1 LVPWSEAQPHWARV
15 GANRVRVYTL
25 RGGIAWVLAAVLP
38 ALGIYAAS
46 AGVDASSR
54 RPNIIIFNTDDH
66 PQWAVGAYG
75 NKDVVT
81 PNMDR
86 LAREGMRFNLAFTK
100 PVCSPSRAM
109 TLTGLYSH
117 RVGIPDYIPYGN
129 PVYVDNGLP
138 AGTPTI
144 ASVLKGIGYTS
155 GMVGKWHLGYGEK
168 YYPERFGFDVADG
181 YHYVAPGTKYNGTG
195 AIPFMVDGKEIT
207 GFRNQRQTDVLTDRA
222 IHFIRANRERPF
234 FLFFNT
240 YVPHQ
245 SSWGT
250 APDEDHAHY
259 KDRAIAIP
267 DLSRFPDVEL
277 GPSEL
282 RQLMATLYAH
292 VTCADRNLGRLLAA
306 LDELRLSDHTL
317 LIFMGDNGMNLGHHG
332 LIGKGNATVLGSKPR
347 RPRPNMFD
355 HSVRVPF
362 IVRWPG
368 VVPPASVSDA
378 MISSMDILPTVIDI
392 TRVAAGQNLPLD
404 GRSFLSLLRGE
415 KDVPWREAYCDT
427 YDMTYLAE
435 APMRMIRTDR
445 WKLVLHFDKDM
456 REPGDGRR
464 HELFDLVNDPGE
476 LENLHGQTAVA
487 AVQRDL
493 EARLGAWMREVN
505 VPPGA
510 VETVSR

>member
-1 LVPWSEAQPHWARV
+1 MRACI
-15 GANRVRVYTL
+15 VR
-25 RGGIAWVLAAVLP
+25 RSIAYVLAAILS
-38 ALGIYAAS
+38 ALDVHAAS
-46 AGVDASSR
+46 VGDVAARNR
-54 RPNIIIFNTDDH
+54 RPNIIVFNTDDH
-66 PQWAVGAYG
+66 PRWAVGAYG

-81 PNMDR
+81 PNIDR

-109 TLTGLYSH
+109 TLTGQYSH
-117 RVGIPDYIPYGN
+117 RLGIPDYIPYGN

-138 AGTPTI
+138 AGTHTI
-144 ASVLKGIGYTS
+144 ASVLKRIGYAT

-168 YYPERFGFDVADG
+168 YYPKRFGFDVAEG
-181 YHYVAPGTKYNGTG
+181 YHHVAPGAKYNGTG
-195 AIPFMVDGKEIT
+195 AIPFMIEGKEVT

-222 IHFIRANRERPF
+222 IHFITANLGRPF
-234 FLFFNT
+234 FLFFNP

-259 KDRAIAIP
+259 TDRAIGIP
-267 DLSRFPDVEL
+267 DITRFPEVEV

-282 RQLMATLYAH
+282 RKLMATLYAH

-306 LDELRLSDHTL
+306 LDALKLSDHTL

-332 LIGKGNATVLGSKPR
+332 LIGKGNATVLGSNPR
-347 RPRPNMFD
+347 RTRPNMFD
-355 HSVRVPF
+355 HSIRVPF

-368 VVPPASVSDA
+368 VVQAGSTSDV
-378 MISSMDILPTVIDI
+378 MISTIDILPTVIDI
-392 TRVAAGQNLPLD
+392 SRAAAGQNLQLD
-404 GRSFLSLLRGE
+404 GRSFLPLLRGE

-445 WKLVLHFDKDM
+445 WKLVLHLGRNM
-456 REPGDGRR
+456 REASDGRR
-464 HELFDLVNDPGE
+464 HELFDLANDPEE
-476 LENLHGQTAVA
+476 LENLYGRTAITG
-487 AVQRDL
+487 VQHDL
-493 EARLGAWMREVN
+493 EARLGEWMREKNAPLGVMEAAR
-505 VPPGA
+505 P
-510 VETVSR
+510 R